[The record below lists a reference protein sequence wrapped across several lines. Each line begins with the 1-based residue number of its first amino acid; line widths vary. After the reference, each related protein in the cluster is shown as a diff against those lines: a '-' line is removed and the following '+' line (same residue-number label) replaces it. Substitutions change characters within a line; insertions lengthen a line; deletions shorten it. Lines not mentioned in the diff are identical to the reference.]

1 MLGLLLL
8 FLSAFGAATLL
19 PLQSEAVLVGL
30 LIQDKYSVLVLIA
43 VASLGNI
50 LGSCVNWYLGLKIEQ
65 FKDKTWFPVSET
77 KLIQAQTIYHKYG
90 FWSLLLSWV
99 PIIGDPIT
107 LIAGLMKENFIRFLW
122 VVSIAKIGRYICVY
136 LIFKGVFDGL

>member
-1 MLGLLLL
+1 MWVLGLL

-30 LIQDKYSVLVLIA
+30 LAQAQYPVWLLVA

-50 LGSCVNWYLGLKIEQ
+50 LGSCVNWWLGLKVEQ
-65 FKDKTWFPVSET
+65 YKNKKWFPVSEQ
-77 KLIQAQTIYHKYG
+77 KMLQAQGIYQKYG

-107 LIAGLMKENFIRFLW
+107 LIAGLLKENFVRF
-122 VVSIAKIGRYICVY
+122 VVMVSIAKIGRYLLVY
-136 LIFKGVFDGL
+136 WMFSQF

>member
-1 MLGLLLL
+1 MWPLGLL

-30 LIQDKYSVLVLIA
+30 LAQAQYSVWLLIA

-50 LGSCVNWYLGLKIEQ
+50 LGSCVNWWLGLKVEQ
-65 FKDKTWFPVSET
+65 YKNKKWFPVSEQ
-77 KLIQAQTIYHKYG
+77 KMLQAQGIYQKYG

-107 LIAGLMKENFIRFLW
+107 LIAGLLKENFVRFLLM
-122 VVSIAKIGRYICVY
+122 VSIAKIARYLFVY
-136 LIFKGVFDGL
+136 WMFSQF

>member
-1 MLGLLLL
+1 MWALGLL

-19 PLQSEAVLVGL
+19 PLQSEVVLVGL
-30 LIQDKYSVLVLIA
+30 LAQMQYPVWLLVA

-50 LGSCVNWYLGLKIEQ
+50 LGSCVNWWLGLKVEQ
-65 FKDKTWFPVSET
+65 YKNKKWFPVSEQ
-77 KLIQAQTIYHKYG
+77 KMLQAQGIYQKYG

-107 LIAGLMKENFIRFLW
+107 LIAGLLKENFVRFLLM
-122 VVSIAKIGRYICVY
+122 VSIAKIGRYLFVY
-136 LIFKGVFDGL
+136 WMFSQF

>member
-1 MLGLLLL
+1 MWALGLL

-30 LIQDKYSVLVLIA
+30 LAQMQYPVWLLVA

-50 LGSCVNWYLGLKIEQ
+50 LGSCVNWWLGLKVEQ
-65 FKDKTWFPVSET
+65 YKNKKWFPVSEQ
-77 KLIQAQTIYHKYG
+77 KMLQAQGIYQKYG

-107 LIAGLMKENFIRFLW
+107 LIAGLLKENFVRFLLM
-122 VVSIAKIGRYICVY
+122 VSIAKIGRYLFVY
-136 LIFKGVFDGL
+136 WMFSQF

>member
-1 MLGLLLL
+1 MMWVLGLL

-30 LIQDKYSVLVLIA
+30 LAQAQYPVWLLVA

-50 LGSCVNWYLGLKIEQ
+50 LGSCVNWWLGLKVEQ
-65 FKDKTWFPVSET
+65 YKNKKWFPVSEQ
-77 KLIQAQTIYHKYG
+77 KMLQAQGIYQKYG

-107 LIAGLMKENFIRFLW
+107 LIAGLLKENFVLF
-122 VVSIAKIGRYICVY
+122 VVMVSIAKIGRYLLVY
-136 LIFKGVFDGL
+136 WMFSQF